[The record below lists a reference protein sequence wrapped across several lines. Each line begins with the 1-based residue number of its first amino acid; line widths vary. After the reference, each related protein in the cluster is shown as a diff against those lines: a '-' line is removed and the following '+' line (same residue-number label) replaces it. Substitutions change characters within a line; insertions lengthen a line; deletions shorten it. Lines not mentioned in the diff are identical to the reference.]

1 MKKIVLV
8 LALAL
13 IVSSAFIAGN
23 VFDIGAV
30 SAAQLGE
37 QMTEQL
43 NSQVVVVRGEAT
55 ITVQPDIAKI
65 NLSVLTN
72 NVDSKVAQ
80 ADNKRIMSDVLQAL
94 EKAGVAKDDMT
105 TSHYNIYQAY
115 DDSMY
120 PAKDEKRVRVYHV
133 SNGITIKTTKI
144 DEVGK
149 LIDVATAAGAND
161 IDGIDFESSKAEEYY
176 QEALKKAMASAK
188 QKANAITST
197 FGKTVD
203 VPLRV
208 LEVSRGGA
216 FNRNVYAAKMM
227 DGAGETP
234 IQAGGLKISATLTVE
249 YAY

>member
-1 MKKIVLV
+1 MKKLVFV

-13 IVSSAFIAGN
+13 IVSSAFLAGS

-30 SAAQLGE
+30 SAAPLGE

-43 NSQVVVVRGEAT
+43 NSQVVVVQGEAT
-55 ITVQPDIAKI
+55 IMVQPDIAKI
-65 NLSVLTN
+65 NLSVLTKN
-72 NVDSKVAQ
+72 ADSKAAQ
-80 ADNKRIMSDVLQAL
+80 SENKRIMNDVLKAL
-94 EKAGVAKDDMT
+94 EEAGVAKDDMT
-105 TSHYNIYQAY
+105 TSHYNIYQSY

-120 PAKDEKRVRVYHV
+120 PAKDEKRARVYRV

-149 LIDVATAAGAND
+149 LIDVATAAGANE
-161 IDGIDFESSKAEEYY
+161 IDGINFESSKAEEYY
-176 QEALKKAMASAK
+176 QEALQKAMASAK
-188 QKANAITST
+188 QKANTITST

-208 LEVSRGGA
+208 LEVNYGGG